1 MRPHLEF
8 STPAWAP
15 WAEGD
20 KNVLEK
26 VQRKAVGMVSS
37 LRSKVYEERLKEL
50 GLQTLE
56 ERRHQADMCM
66 MHKIMHGLGGID
78 HRAWFEKA
86 CDGERLTRVATDNLN
101 VKVMNGRLDL
111 RKNFF
116 SVRSSSKWNMV
127 GTTRDKADHACPLVQ
142 EGVQEAQGVPDA
154 SHLDETRSRPGRV
167 CGMHTE
173 N

>member
-1 MRPHLEF
+1 M
-8 STPAWAP
+8 
-15 WAEGD
+15 G
-20 KNVLEK
+20 
-26 VQRKAVGMVSS
+26 
-37 LRSKVYEERLKEL
+37 
-50 GLQTLE
+50 
-56 ERRHQADMCM
+56 M

-127 GTTRDKADHACPLVQ
+127 PPEIKRTMPAHLFKKACRRHRESLMPVA
-142 EGVQEAQGVPDA
+142 
-154 SHLDETRSRPGRV
+154 
-167 CGMHTE
+167 
-173 N
+173 